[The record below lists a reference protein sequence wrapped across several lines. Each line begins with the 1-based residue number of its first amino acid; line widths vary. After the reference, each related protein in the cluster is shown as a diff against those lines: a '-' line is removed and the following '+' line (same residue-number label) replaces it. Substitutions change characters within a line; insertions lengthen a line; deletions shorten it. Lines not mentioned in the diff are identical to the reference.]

1 MARIPKKTELRNFLD
16 LPQCYP
22 GCTRPPRLYTMKEI
36 IAAMRTKEE
45 KDPLSKFSSE
55 NEDVYQILEIVTE
68 DDLIEINKRTYET
81 AIEDGIEAHGF
92 GAWSRHYLKFLVSDI
107 REMANKRKHFIEI
120 SAMIMQEIVRK
131 GDAPNLSKT

>member
-1 MARIPKKTELRNFLD
+1 MD
-16 LPQCYP
+16 L
-22 GCTRPPRLYTMKEI
+22 
-36 IAAMRTKEE
+36 
-45 KDPLSKFSSE
+45 
-55 NEDVYQILEIVTE
+55 V
-68 DDLIEINKRTYET
+68 
-81 AIEDGIEAHGF
+81 HGF

>member
-1 MARIPKKTELRNFLD
+1 
-16 LPQCYP
+16 
-22 GCTRPPRLYTMKEI
+22 MKEI
-36 IAAMRTKEE
+36 IATMRTKEE

-92 GAWSRHYLKFLVSDI
+92 GAWIWCMDLVHGVDI
-107 REMANKRKHFIEI
+107 
-120 SAMIMQEIVRK
+120 
-131 GDAPNLSKT
+131 T